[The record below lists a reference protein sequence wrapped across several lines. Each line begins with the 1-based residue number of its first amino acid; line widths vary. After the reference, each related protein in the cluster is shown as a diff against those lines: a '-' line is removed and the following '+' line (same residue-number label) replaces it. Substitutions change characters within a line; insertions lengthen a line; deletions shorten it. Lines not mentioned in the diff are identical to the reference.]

1 MSPNQSVIDENKSL
15 WWKADFMSLIYLQ
28 NKTIIAAK
36 LYFPAF
42 SISSWFWNFVDRVV
56 MRVSFKNYFWLW
68 WWRQWNLPEMS
79 FILISCKIIRSGIF
93 VIIML
98 SCWWVALSRV
108 SCKNYFW
115 LWRWR
120 QGNLPEMSFIL
131 ISWKKEN
138 IPSYF
143 ALWLALLGQKGLK

>member
-1 MSPNQSVIDENKSL
+1 
-15 WWKADFMSLIYLQ
+15 
-28 NKTIIAAK
+28 
-36 LYFPAF
+36 
-42 SISSWFWNFVDRVV
+42 
-56 MRVSFKNYFWLW
+56 MRVSCKNYFWLW

-98 SCWWVALSRV
+98 LCWWVAKSRV

-143 ALWLALLGQKGLK
+143 ALWLALLSQKGLKDQKMPHLWLKCSHSQVSTLNMQKPRWQNLVQRQCF